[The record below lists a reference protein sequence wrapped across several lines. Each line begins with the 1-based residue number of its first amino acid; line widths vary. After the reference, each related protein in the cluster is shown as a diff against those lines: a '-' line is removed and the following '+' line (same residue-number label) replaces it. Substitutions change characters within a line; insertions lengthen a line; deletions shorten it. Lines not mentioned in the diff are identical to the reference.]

1 MDAGCSVRSHLL
13 REIPGCDSLPQN
25 GFSVALMSWG
35 FPLGS
40 LEVIQAI
47 YFYFGA
53 VLLFRTTER
62 AILII
67 CDNTYQN
74 IGTDPQHI
82 F

>member
-1 MDAGCSVRSHLL
+1 MDAGCSVCRHLL
-13 REIPGCDSLPQN
+13 REIPGCGSPQN
-25 GFSVALMSWG
+25 GFSVALRSWG

-47 YFYFGA
+47 YFYFEA

-62 AILII
+62 TILII
-67 CDNTYQN
+67 CDNTNQK